1 MSFHCNFL
9 HTLLQAIVTPLSEY
23 LMGWKELENSIAYC
37 LIALEVKYVF
47 CKFGKS
53 CSLFLSLL
61 SLKGIMALNHYCY
74 FFSIIIIIVT
84 LIGTVKCVCKFLY
97 KIYLFIRSTSVI

>member
-53 CSLFLSLL
+53 CGFFLSLL
-61 SLKGIMALNHYCY
+61 SLKGIMARYYYFHYHHYCHLDRY
-74 FFSIIIIIVT
+74 
-84 LIGTVKCVCKFLY
+84 
-97 KIYLFIRSTSVI
+97 

>member
-61 SLKGIMALNHYCY
+61 SLKGIMALNHNCFFFFHYHHYCHLDRY
-74 FFSIIIIIVT
+74 
-84 LIGTVKCVCKFLY
+84 
-97 KIYLFIRSTSVI
+97 